1 MNKFYVENQDVCCLG
16 LAIGRVPLRII
27 GAVCIGLGIIQIGLS
42 SYVYT
47 CYTDVKFGYFDNG
60 AWWAGVACVISGC
73 LGVWAFNRGVVIAA
87 NISSVISTALGGF
100 AIYVD
105 KSGIDPLLHSNPTYK
120 YCAQS
125 FAATFIF
132 DIVVT
137 AMSLTMLITT
147 FLSLVFPSVFQ
158 EIDVEKYRRQKQGTS
173 AEEAKEGD
181 HDAENPIQTSAS
193 NRVEYNKNSL
203 YEQKDSF
210 NTQNPHASINNSRQ
224 VSEPT
229 AAN

>member
-1 MNKFYVENQDVCCLG
+1 MNKFYVENQDMCCLG
-16 LAIGRVPLRII
+16 LAVGRVPLRII
-27 GAVCIGLGIIQIGLS
+27 GAICIGLGIIQIGLS

-47 CYTDVKFGYFDNG
+47 CYTDIKFGYFDNG
-60 AWWAGVACVISGC
+60 AWWAGVACVITGC

-87 NISSVISTALGGF
+87 NVSSVISTLLGGF

-147 FLSLVFPSVFQ
+147 LLSLIFPSVFQ
-158 EIDVEKYRRQKQGTS
+158 EIDIEKYRRQKQGT
-173 AEEAKEGD
+173 AADAAQGEQ
-181 HDAENPIQTSAS
+181 DAENPIQDSAS
-193 NRVEYNKNSL
+193 ARVEYNKNSL
-203 YEQKDSF
+203 YDQKDSF
-210 NTQNPHASINNSRQ
+210 NNPNPQLSNSSTRI
-224 VSEPT
+224 VSDPSVV
-229 AAN
+229 